1 MTAQTNGGE
10 SGVGVVFDHIDK
22 SFGPVQVLH
31 GVHFTL
37 APGRVVG
44 LLGENGAGK
53 STLMKILAGHEAPTG
68 GVLRINGQE
77 RRFTG
82 PPDAEARGI
91 CPLYTSD
98 AADE

>member
-1 MTAQTNGGE
+1 MTAQPVD
-10 SGVGVVFDHIDK
+10 GVGVVFDHIDK

-68 GVLRINGQE
+68 GVLRTPVRALRAAG
-77 RRFTG
+77 R
-82 PPDAEARGI
+82 ARGSTMPR
-91 CPLYTSD
+91 CAPRPCACCGRSG
-98 AADE
+98 